1 MSHGARRRKETLA
14 TKGTQEITEITES
27 AFGTVSTEGRPYI
40 TLTLTDLKFDAID
53 HSCVY
58 SVNGTVEYE
67 ILGNDVEE

>member
-1 MSHGARRRKETLA
+1 MSHGARRHKETLA
-14 TKGTQEITEITES
+14 TKGTQEITES
-27 AFGTVSTEGRPYI
+27 ASGTGSTEDRPYI

-67 ILGNDVEE
+67 IGGNDIEK

>member
-27 AFGTVSTEGRPYI
+27 ASGTGSTEDRPYI
-40 TLTLTDLKFDAID
+40 TLTLTDLKFDAIV

-67 ILGNDVEE
+67 IGGNDIEK

>member
-14 TKGTQEITEITES
+14 TKGTQEITES
-27 AFGTVSTEGRPYI
+27 ASGTGSTEDRPYI
-40 TLTLTDLKFDAID
+40 TLTLTDLKFDAIV

-67 ILGNDVEE
+67 IGGNDIEK